1 MRKRRTLAEFKEG
14 ILAGDRVLL
23 AQAITL
29 VESGL
34 SADQELATALIQE
47 LLPHTGQ
54 SFRIGVTGVPGVGK
68 SSFIE
73 VFGERLLDAGKKV
86 AVLAVDPSS
95 SLSKGSILG
104 DKTRMERL
112 ALDKRAFIRPSP
124 SSSTLGGVAG
134 KTREAILLCEA
145 AGFDLILV
153 ETVGVG
159 QSETA
164 VKSMVDFFLLL
175 LLAGAG
181 DELQGIKKG
190 IVEMADGFLIHKA
203 DGDNLELAAQARVA
217 YQNAVHL
224 IPPSEKGWA
233 PKIMLASSVTSM
245 GMQDLAEVL
254 ASYQQQMKGS
264 GFWEKNRGLQRLTWL
279 EDQIQ
284 ELLGRAFL
292 NHTTVKETLE
302 REKPSVQSGLLSP
315 SMLAHQVL
323 DLFLNS
329 KK

>member
-1 MRKRRTLAEFKEG
+1 MRTRRTLAEFKEG

-29 VESGL
+29 VESEL
-34 SADQELATALIQE
+34 PADQELATALIQE
-47 LLPHTGQ
+47 LLPHTGN

-73 VFGERLLDAGKKV
+73 IFGTKLLDAGKKV

-124 SSSTLGGVAG
+124 SRSTLGGVAG

-203 DGDNLELAAQARVA
+203 DGDNLDLAAQAKVA

-224 IPPSEKGWA
+224 LPASEKGWA
-233 PKIMLASSVTSM
+233 PKLLLGSSLTGL
-245 GMQDLAEVL
+245 GMEELESILGA
-254 ASYQQQMKGS
+254 YQEQMKGS
-264 GFWEKNRGLQRLTWL
+264 GFWDANRGLQRLTWL
-279 EDQIQ
+279 EDQIH

-292 NHTTVKETLE
+292 NHPGVKEILE
-302 REKPSVQSGLLSP
+302 REKPAVQSGLLSS
-315 SMLAHQVL
+315 SMLAQQAVA
-323 DLFLNS
+323 LFLS

>member
-1 MRKRRTLAEFKEG
+1 MRKRRSLAEFKAG
-14 ILAGDRVLL
+14 ILAGDRVVL

-29 VESGL
+29 VESEL
-34 SADQELATALIQE
+34 PEDQILATNLIQE
-47 LLPHTGQ
+47 ILPNTGR
-54 SFRIGVTGVPGVGK
+54 SFRIGITGVPGVGK

-73 VFGERLLDAGKKV
+73 VFGTLQLDAGKKV

-124 SSSTLGGVAG
+124 SRSTLGGVAG

-203 DGDNLELAAQARVA
+203 DGDNLDLAAQAKVS

-224 IPPSEKGWA
+224 LPPSEKGWA
-233 PKIMLASSVTSM
+233 PKLLLGSSLTGL
-245 GMQDLAEVL
+245 GMSELEAIL
-254 ASYQQQMKGS
+254 TSYQEQMKGS
-264 GFWEKNRGLQRLTWL
+264 GFWDATRGLQRLTWL
-279 EDQIQ
+279 DDQIQ
-284 ELLGRAFL
+284 EVLGRAFV
-292 NHTTVKETLE
+292 NHPGVKEILE
-302 REKPSVQSGLLSP
+302 REKSAVQSGLLSP
-315 SMLAHQVL
+315 SLLAQQAV
-323 DLFLNS
+323 DLFLS

>member
-1 MRKRRTLAEFKEG
+1 MRKRRTLAEFKAG

-254 ASYQQQMKGS
+254 ASYQQEMKGS

>member
-1 MRKRRTLAEFKEG
+1 
-14 ILAGDRVLL
+14 
-23 AQAITL
+23 
-29 VESGL
+29 
-34 SADQELATALIQE
+34 
-47 LLPHTGQ
+47 
-54 SFRIGVTGVPGVGK
+54 
-68 SSFIE
+68 
-73 VFGERLLDAGKKV
+73 
-86 AVLAVDPSS
+86 
-95 SLSKGSILG
+95 
-104 DKTRMERL
+104 MERL